1 METKFVPTLFDVD
14 LAFETALK
22 TNNKVSRDINHYMF
36 MYGTDKELFFKHSI
50 TRDYV
55 TLPRI

>member
-1 METKFVPTLFDVD
+1 METKFKPTFFDAD

-22 TNNKVSRDINHYMF
+22 TDNKVSRDINHYMF
-36 MYGTDKELFFKHSI
+36 MYGTDQELFFKHSI
-50 TRDYV
+50 NRNYV

>member
-1 METKFVPTLFDVD
+1 METQFVPTLFDAD

-50 TRDYV
+50 TKDYV
-55 TLPRI
+55 TLPRV